1 MEKLGMNEKSP
12 AVKPGNKMLRLAAVI
27 LLVLFGF
34 VLLILVKTNPGKMW
48 KIYTFFDEGKR
59 IENFRHLE
67 QIMPAKR
74 IRRSGSKHEFARNI
88 RELNKTYEFR
98 GETRSVGGFLDRT
111 VTTGFLVV
119 KDDEIVTEKYFLG
132 ATEET
137 MFTSMSVA
145 KSFVSAL
152 VGIAIDEGFIKD
164 VDDSITDYV
173 TTLRGSGYDGV
184 PIKHVLQMSSGV
196 KFNEVYDDLFS
207 DINLLFYKV
216 FGLGQPMDDYMAGL
230 GAESPS
236 GETSYYRSCD
246 TQALGMLIS
255 AATGKSVSEYLE
267 EKIWG
272 RIGMEHDAFWS
283 TDDHGTEIAFGFLN
297 AALRD
302 YAKFGTLYLHG
313 GSYNGEQIVSK
324 EWVSES
330 VTPDNPHLQP
340 GEKPKGYETFGNFGY
355 QYQWWIPDNP
365 DGEYLAIGVWGQYIY
380 VYPKENLVIVKTS
393 VDPDFEANNYEHDDE
408 TVTLCRSI
416 AAFLRENHAAND
428 MEQAN
433 LSVPTNESE

>member
-1 MEKLGMNEKSP
+1 MNEKSP
-12 AVKPGNKMLRLAAVI
+12 AVKSDSRIWKAAAAS
-27 LLVLFGF
+27 LLVLSGL
-34 VLLILVKTNPGKMW
+34 VLLVLVKTNPTKMW
-48 KIYTFFDEGKR
+48 KIYTFFDEDKR

-67 QIMPAKR
+67 RIMPANK
-74 IRRSGSKHEFARNI
+74 ISRSGPKHKFTRNI
-88 RELNKTYEFR
+88 RELNTTYEFR
-98 GETRSVGGFLDRT
+98 GETRSVDEFLDRT

-119 KDDEIVTEKYFLG
+119 KDDMIVTEKYFLG

-152 VGIAIDEGFIKD
+152 VGIAIDEGFIKT
-164 VDDSITDYV
+164 VDDSISDYV
-173 TTLRGSGYDGV
+173 TALRGSGYDGV

-196 KFNEVYDDLFS
+196 KFDEVYDDLFS

-216 FGLGQPMDDYMAGL
+216 FGLGQPMNDYMAGL
-230 GAESPS
+230 GPESPS

-255 AATGKSVSEYLE
+255 AVTGKSVSEYLE
-267 EKIWG
+267 EKIWSK
-272 RIGMEHDAFWS
+272 IGMEYDAFWS
-283 TDDHGTEIAFGFLN
+283 TDDHGTELAFGFLN

-302 YAKFGTLYLHG
+302 YAKFGVLYLHG
-313 GSYNGEQIVSK
+313 GSYNGEQIVSE
-324 EWVSES
+324 EWVRES
-330 VTPDNPHLQP
+330 VTPDNPNLQP
-340 GEKPKGYETFGNFGY
+340 GEKPEGYETFGNFGY

-393 VDPDFEANNYEHDDE
+393 VDPDFEENNYEHDDE
-408 TVTLCRSI
+408 TVAVCRSI
-416 AAFLRENHAAND
+416 AAFLDENQVAN
-428 MEQAN
+428 E
-433 LSVPTNESE
+433 LERRKPPPPTKESE